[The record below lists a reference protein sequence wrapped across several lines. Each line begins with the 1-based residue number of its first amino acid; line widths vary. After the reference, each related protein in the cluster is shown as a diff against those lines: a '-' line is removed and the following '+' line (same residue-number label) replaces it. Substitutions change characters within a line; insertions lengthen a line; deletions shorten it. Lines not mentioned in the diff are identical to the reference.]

1 MAYFFDSI
9 SCRHWPRTSVGPSQQ
24 QNMLFCETPFFD
36 PFSVVCRLL
45 TLLNQDMNMEKAGGT
60 AKYANHAKAEWIG
73 IDDRFPHPADA
84 FSRSTLFLSRI
95 RRIPRFEL
103 PSSALMKSRLNSRKV
118 VPH

>member
-1 MAYFFDSI
+1 M
-9 SCRHWPRTSVGPSQQ
+9 PS
-24 QNMLFCETPFFD
+24 LLAAFRYRKTRPSETPFFD

-73 IDDRFPHPADA
+73 IDDRFPHPVDA
-84 FSRSTLFLSRI
+84 FSHSTLFLSRI